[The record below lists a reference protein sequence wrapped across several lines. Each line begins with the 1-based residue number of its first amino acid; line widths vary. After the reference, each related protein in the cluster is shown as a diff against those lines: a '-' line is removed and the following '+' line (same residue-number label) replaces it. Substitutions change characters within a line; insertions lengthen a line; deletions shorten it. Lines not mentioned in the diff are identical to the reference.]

1 LVHVQSPSVYRLLL
15 PALLFSRSS
24 FAVHVHIEEDL
35 ETLQW
40 AFRRPPE
47 LIITC
52 ARFLSDYVRRALPE
66 HFRETQWI
74 EAVPT
79 GVDTATFSPGKKI
92 EAKQRVGA
100 PISTPLALVLANLSP
115 HKGQE
120 TAIRAVAILKGLGI
134 SLTCWLAGS
143 ERGGSASYTTR
154 LKTLIEELGVGDRIR
169 LLGYRDD
176 VAELLRAADFFLL
189 PSTREGLP
197 RSILEAQATKVP
209 VLAAPT
215 AGIPEVV
222 IDGETGFLIEADDA
236 PGYAHRI
243 RSVLENPALCQ
254 RVVEQAY
261 GQTRNEFSWQVH
273 CERILSLYDSLT
285 DRDGV
290 RRSRRATPSRVTT

>member
-1 LVHVQSPSVYRLLL
+1 
-15 PALLFSRSS
+15 
-24 FAVHVHIEEDL
+24 
-35 ETLQW
+35 
-40 AFRRPPE
+40 
-47 LIITC
+47 
-52 ARFLSDYVRRALPE
+52 
-66 HFRETQWI
+66 
-74 EAVPT
+74 
-79 GVDTATFSPGKKI
+79 
-92 EAKQRVGA
+92 
-100 PISTPLALVLANLSP
+100 
-115 HKGQE
+115 
-120 TAIRAVAILKGLGI
+120 
-134 SLTCWLAGS
+134 
-143 ERGGSASYTTR
+143 